1 MIKYTAEHV
10 VLLLSPHFQCDR
22 IQYLET
28 LIFRIETKTIFQ
40 WAALEG
46 TEETKSVEF
55 TGKQVSIQC
64 KKQLY
69 STKPYLHED

>member
-28 LIFRIETKTIFQ
+28 LLYLELKLKPSSSGQLWR
-40 WAALEG
+40 AL
-46 TEETKSVEF
+46 
-55 TGKQVSIQC
+55 
-64 KKQLY
+64 KK
-69 STKPYLHED
+69 